1 MKVRKDF
8 VTNSSSSSF
17 IIAKHKDCTIDEIK
31 TMLYGLKDRI
41 RELLYECDGEYD
53 SKHMADIKHA
63 YDDDNMDKA
72 IDLAI
77 IDIAENLNK
86 TYKYDLTL
94 DDWNV
99 RCTTASNEDCLLFE
113 CALYDFGH
121 LMDTEHLKLNTG
133 D

>member
-1 MKVRKDF
+1 MKVRSDF

-31 TMLYGLKDRI
+31 EMLYGLKNHI
-41 RELLYECDGEYD
+41 KNLLYDCDGEYD
-53 SKHMADIKHA
+53 SKHMTDIKHA
-63 YDDDNMDKA
+63 YDNDDLDTA
-72 IDLAI
+72 IDFSI

-94 DDWNV
+94 NDWNV
-99 RCTTASNEDCLLFE
+99 RCTTVSNEDCLLFE
-113 CALYDFGH
+113 CALYDFGY
-121 LMDTEHLKLNTG
+121 LMDTEHLKLSSG

>member
-1 MKVRKDF
+1 MKVRTDY

-41 RELLYECDGEYD
+41 KELLYECDGEYD
-53 SKHMADIKHA
+53 CNHMTEIKHA

-72 IDLAI
+72 IDFAI
-77 IDIAENLNK
+77 IDIADNLNK

-113 CALYDFGH
+113 CALYDFGY
-121 LMDTEHLKLNTG
+121 LMDTEHLKLSSE

>member
-1 MKVRKDF
+1 MKVRTDY

-41 RELLYECDGEYD
+41 KELLYECDGEYD
-53 SKHMADIKHA
+53 CNHMTEIKHA

-72 IDLAI
+72 IDFAI
-77 IDIAENLNK
+77 IDIADNLNK

-113 CALYDFGH
+113 CAFYDFGY
-121 LMDTEHLKLNTG
+121 LMDTEHLKLSSE